1 MEQKT
6 LKCPNCGA
14 NATNVRN
21 CEYCGSLLVRL
32 VDNGI
37 NIDAY
42 LSGHGILPG
51 LLKALKDNLQL
62 QKNNTNEPIAT
73 DIYGK
78 YFATNN
84 YNFVSVIPSSNLI
97 FQNGRTAFPS
107 TKGGIGVI
115 FSFIINDFGIMDDKH
130 EVDVEENKR
139 MTKAHDK
146 FKELEIFDLFA
157 SNYSKID
164 KGFVNKSNCYEY
176 AIDFGEDSEG
186 AAIFIS
192 DVLNQVYDV
201 PYEAYLKYNTNIG
214 SDAIEKNREENY
226 EDNKYAKYGIG
237 IFIVGLPICYS
248 IMQILANFLGKI
260 YELSFFNILM
270 LLGMSWGFSTYF
282 VSIIRKK
289 DKENNFK
296 G

>member
-6 LKCPNCGA
+6 LRCPNCGA

-32 VDNGI
+32 VENGI

-107 TKGGIGVI
+107 TKGGFGVI
-115 FSFIINDFGIMDDKH
+115 FSFVINDFGIMDDKH
-130 EVDVEENKR
+130 EVDVEENRR
-139 MTKAHDK
+139 MVKAHDK
-146 FKELEIFDLFA
+146 FKELEIFNLFS

-164 KGFVNKSNCYEY
+164 NGFSNKSDYYEY
-176 AIDFGEDSEG
+176 AIDFGEDAEG
-186 AAIFIS
+186 AARLIS

-201 PYEAYLKYNTNIG
+201 PYESHLKYNTNVG
-214 SDAIEKNREENY
+214 YDAIEKDREEKDD
-226 EDNKYAKYGIG
+226 DNKYTKYGLG
-237 IFIVGLPICYS
+237 IFIVGLPVCYF
-248 IMQILANFLGKI
+248 IMQTLANILGKI
-260 YELSFFNILM
+260 YELSFFNILV
-270 LLGMSWGFSTYF
+270 LLGMSYGFTEF
-282 VSIIRKK
+282 IVSIIRKK